1 MLVSVA
7 ELAAYMD
14 RSLTNRQEDNAA
26 LVIAGVQAEVEAE
39 LNRPVEVQ
47 EFTETYVVEDTYS
60 PIWSSSYFY
69 DRTLDRADGLSRYV
83 MPPYMLSLR
92 NSPVL
97 SVDEVV
103 LVPMANPAGTFTL
116 IEGTHY
122 VVRKWGLDVW
132 ACGRNDTLEVT
143 YTAGLEDNA
152 IIKLVILRVA
162 AREMQNMTDD
172 VLGLKDFQN
181 RAATVA
187 VIGLTDED
195 RRSLRRFKRKRPAT

>member
-14 RSLTNRQEDNAA
+14 RSLTNRQEDNATTV
-26 LVIAGVQAEVEAE
+26 LQGVQAEVEVE
-39 LNRPVEVQ
+39 LNRPVEVR
-47 EFTETYVVEDTYS
+47 EFVEDYIVEDTYS

-92 NSPVL
+92 NSPVV
-97 SVDEVV
+97 SVQSVV
-103 LVPMANPAGTFTL
+103 LIPMANPAGTFTL
-116 IEGTHY
+116 VNGTHY
-122 VVRKWGLDVW
+122 VVRRWGLDVF
-132 ACGRNDTLEVT
+132 AAGRNDTLTVT
-143 YTAGLEDNA
+143 YTAGLPENN
-152 IIKLVILRVA
+152 LVRQVILRAA

-181 RAATVA
+181 RGATVA
-187 VIGLTDED
+187 DIGLTDAD
-195 RRSLRRFKRKRPAT
+195 RKALRRLRRKKP

>member
-14 RSLTNRQEDNAA
+14 RSLTNRQEDNATTV
-26 LVIAGVQAEVEAE
+26 LQGVQAEVEVE
-39 LNRPVEVQ
+39 LNRPVEVR
-47 EFTETYVVEDTYS
+47 EFVEDYIVEDTYS

-92 NSPVL
+92 NSPVV
-97 SVDEVV
+97 SVQSVV
-103 LVPMANPAGTFTL
+103 LIPMANPAGTFTL
-116 IEGTHY
+116 VNGTHY
-122 VVRKWGLDVW
+122 VVRRWGLDVF
-132 ACGRNDTLEVT
+132 AAGRNDTLTVT
-143 YTAGLEDNA
+143 YTAGLPENN
-152 IIKLVILRVA
+152 LVRQVILRAA

-181 RAATVA
+181 RGATIA
-187 VIGLTDED
+187 DIGLTDAD
-195 RRSLRRFKRKRPAT
+195 RKALRRLRRKKP

>member
-26 LVIAGVQAEVEAE
+26 TVLQGVQAEVEVE
-39 LNRPVEVQ
+39 LNRPVEVR
-47 EFTETYVVEDTYS
+47 EFVEDYIVEDTYS

-92 NSPVL
+92 NSPVV
-97 SVDEVV
+97 SVQSVV
-103 LVPMANPAGTFTL
+103 LIPMGNPAGTFTL
-116 IEGTHY
+116 VNGTHY
-122 VVRKWGLDVW
+122 VVRRWGLDVF
-132 ACGRNDTLEVT
+132 AAGRNDTLTVT
-143 YTAGLEDNA
+143 YTAGLPENN
-152 IIKLVILRVA
+152 LVRQVILRAA

-181 RAATVA
+181 RGATVA
-187 VIGLTDED
+187 DIGLTDAD
-195 RRSLRRFKRKRPAT
+195 RKALRRLRRKKP

>member
-26 LVIAGVQAEVEAE
+26 TVLQGVQAEVEVE
-39 LNRPVEVQ
+39 LNRPVEVR
-47 EFTETYVVEDTYS
+47 EFVEDYIVEDTYS

-92 NSPVL
+92 NSPVV
-97 SVDEVV
+97 SVQSVV
-103 LVPMANPAGTFTL
+103 LIPMGNPAGTFTL
-116 IEGTHY
+116 VNGTHY
-122 VVRKWGLDVW
+122 VVRRWGLDVF
-132 ACGRNDTLEVT
+132 AAGRNDTLTVT
-143 YTAGLEDNA
+143 YTAGLPENH
-152 IIKLVILRVA
+152 LVRQIILRA
-162 AREMQNMTDD
+162 ASREMQNMTDD

-181 RAATVA
+181 RGATVA
-187 VIGLTDED
+187 DIGLTDAD
-195 RRSLRRFKRKRPAT
+195 RKALRRLRRKKP

>member
-26 LVIAGVQAEVEAE
+26 TVLQGVQAEVEVE
-39 LNRPVEVQ
+39 LNRPVEVR
-47 EFTETYVVEDTYS
+47 EFVEDYIVEDTYS

-92 NSPVL
+92 NSPVV
-97 SVDEVV
+97 SVESVV
-103 LVPMANPAGTFTL
+103 LIPMGNPAGTFTL
-116 IEGTHY
+116 VNGTHY
-122 VVRKWGLDVW
+122 VVRRWGLDVF
-132 ACGRNDTLEVT
+132 AAGRNDTLTVT
-143 YTAGLEDNA
+143 YTAGLPENH
-152 IIKLVILRVA
+152 LVRQIILRA
-162 AREMQNMTDD
+162 ASREMQNMTDD

-181 RAATVA
+181 RGATVA
-187 VIGLTDED
+187 DIGLTDAD
-195 RRSLRRFKRKRPAT
+195 RKALRRLRRKKP

>member
-14 RSLTNRQEDNAA
+14 RSLTNRQEDNAI
-26 LVIAGVQAEVEAE
+26 LVLEGVQAEVEAE

-47 EFTETYVVEDTYS
+47 SFTEDYIVEDTYT

-92 NSPVL
+92 NSPVV
-97 SVDEVV
+97 SVESVTLYPLGAEANSMV
-103 LVPMANPAGTFTL
+103 LVN
-116 IEGTHY
+116 GTHY
-122 VVRKWGLDVW
+122 VVRRWGMDVW
-132 ACGRNDTLEVT
+132 ACGRNDRLQVE
-143 YTAGLEDNA
+143 YTAGLPVNNA
-152 IIKLVILRVA
+152 IRQVILRAA

-187 VIGLTDED
+187 EIGLTDAD
-195 RRSLRRFKRKRPAT
+195 RRAIRRFKRKKP

>member
-1 MLVSVA
+1 MLASVA

-26 LVIAGVQAEVEAE
+26 LVLAGVQAEVEAE
-39 LNRPVEVQ
+39 LNRPVEVR
-47 EFTETYVVEDTYS
+47 EFTEDYVVEDTYT

-92 NSPVL
+92 NSPVV
-97 SVDEVV
+97 SVTEVV
-103 LVPMANPAGTFTL
+103 LTPMGNPAGAFTL
-116 IEGTHY
+116 VEGTHY
-122 VVRKWGLDVW
+122 VVRRWGMDVF
-132 ACGRNDTLEVT
+132 ACGRNDLLTVT
-143 YTAGLEDNA
+143 YEAGLADNA
-152 IIKLVILRVA
+152 VIKQVILRAA

-181 RAATVA
+181 RSATVA
-187 VIGLTDED
+187 EIGLTDAD
-195 RRSLRRFKRKRPAT
+195 RKTLRRFKRKKP

>member
-26 LVIAGVQAEVEAE
+26 TVLQGVQAEVEVE
-39 LNRPVEVQ
+39 LNRPVEVR
-47 EFTETYVVEDTYS
+47 EFVEDYIVEDTYS

-92 NSPVL
+92 NSPVV
-97 SVDEVV
+97 SVQSVV
-103 LVPMANPAGTFTL
+103 LIPMANPAGTFTL
-116 IEGTHY
+116 VNGTHY
-122 VVRKWGLDVW
+122 VVRRWGLDVF
-132 ACGRNDTLEVT
+132 AAGRNDTLTVT
-143 YTAGLEDNA
+143 YTAGLPENN
-152 IIKLVILRVA
+152 LVRQVILRAA

-181 RAATVA
+181 RGATVA
-187 VIGLTDED
+187 DIGLTDAD
-195 RRSLRRFKRKRPAT
+195 RKALRRLRRKKP